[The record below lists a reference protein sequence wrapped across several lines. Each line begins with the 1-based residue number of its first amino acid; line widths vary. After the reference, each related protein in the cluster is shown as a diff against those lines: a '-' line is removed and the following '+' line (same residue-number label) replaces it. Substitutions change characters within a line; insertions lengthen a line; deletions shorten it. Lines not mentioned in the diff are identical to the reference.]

1 MKEEIMKEIQ
11 RVGAILAIAIF
22 GFTML
27 TIFALCEKIDNLE
40 TKIEKLK

>member
-1 MKEEIMKEIQ
+1 MSGEIKEIQ
-11 RVGAILAIAIF
+11 RVGTILVITMFA
-22 GFTML
+22 FTML